1 MRVKFNDINLYIRTI
16 VNIIDNLDKE
26 KIKIIKI
33 INKNDEVKA
42 INNTNNF
49 INKINCEIRL

>member
-1 MRVKFNDINLYIRTI
+1 MMVKYNDINLYIKAI

-33 INKNDEVKA
+33 VV
-42 INNTNNF
+42 
-49 INKINCEIRL
+49 

>member
-1 MRVKFNDINLYIRTI
+1 MSVKYNDINLYIKAI

-33 INKNDEVKA
+33 VV
-42 INNTNNF
+42 
-49 INKINCEIRL
+49 

>member
-1 MRVKFNDINLYIRTI
+1 MRVKYNDINLYTKAI

-33 INKNDEVKA
+33 IV
-42 INNTNNF
+42 
-49 INKINCEIRL
+49 

>member
-1 MRVKFNDINLYIRTI
+1 MRVKYNNINLYIKAI

-33 INKNDEVKA
+33 VI
-42 INNTNNF
+42 
-49 INKINCEIRL
+49 